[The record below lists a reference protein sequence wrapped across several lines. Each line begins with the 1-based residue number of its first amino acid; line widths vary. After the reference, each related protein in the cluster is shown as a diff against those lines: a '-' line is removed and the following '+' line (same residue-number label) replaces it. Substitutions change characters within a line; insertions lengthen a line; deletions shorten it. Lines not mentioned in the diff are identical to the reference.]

1 MDSLTCRNCGESI
14 TKNFCSNC
22 GEQQYK
28 RIEMKDMVGD
38 FLSNVVTLEG
48 PILQTVKDLTIRP
61 GKMINAYV
69 NGKRKGYYKPFQ
81 YYILAST
88 VYFLFF
94 YLWDNEIMTMISNI
108 GADANTYAT
117 TEEITSLQ
125 KEMTEFQGKN
135 MKFFTFLQI
144 PIYSWLIWLFF
155 KKKSG
160 HSYTETLLAS
170 LYILSQTLFF
180 GIVFTLFEF
189 FSTGIS
195 IMLSGIFM
203 FIYIPWTL
211 KQLYNETMFKT
222 ILKSTAIIALA
233 FALYGILMAIISL
246 IWVAFLR

>member
-1 MDSLTCRNCGESI
+1 MDSLTCRNCKESI
-14 TKNFCSNC
+14 TNNFCPNC

-61 GKMINAYV
+61 GKMINAYL

-88 VYFLFF
+88 IYFLFF
-94 YLWDNEIMTMISNI
+94 YLWGNEIMTMISNI
-108 GADANTYAT
+108 GGDANTYAA
-117 TEEITSLQ
+117 TEEIKSLQ
-125 KEMTEFQGKN
+125 DEMTEFQGKN

-160 HSYTETLLAS
+160 HSYTETLVAS
-170 LYILSQTLFF
+170 LYILSQTLFW
-180 GIVFTLFEF
+180 GIIFTFCEF
-189 FSTGIS
+189 FSDGLS
-195 IMLSGIFM
+195 IILSGIFM

-211 KQLYNETMFKT
+211 KQLYKDTLLKT
-222 ILKSTAIIALA
+222 ILKSTTIIIIA
-233 FALYGILMAIISL
+233 FILYGILMTIISL
-246 IWVAFLR
+246 IWMAFFR